1 MKKLRPPI
9 SSFRSNFQRTIR
21 IKTTLFDLFTV
32 LNEEAR
38 VGEEELVPKIVFGW
52 IESGRLKLVLHQ

>member
-1 MKKLRPPI
+1 MKRLPPPI
-9 SSFRSNFQRTIR
+9 SHFKSDSRRTTRIR
-21 IKTTLFDLFTV
+21 TTLFDLFTV

-52 IESGRLKLVLHQ
+52 IESGRVKLVLH

>member
-1 MKKLRPPI
+1 MKKLPPSI
-9 SSFRSNFQRTIR
+9 SSLKSDSQRTKQIR
-21 IKTTLFDLFTV
+21 TTLFDLFTV

-52 IESGRLKLVLHQ
+52 IESGRLKLVLQ

>member
-1 MKKLRPPI
+1 MKKLPPPV
-9 SSFRSNFQRTIR
+9 SSFKSNFQRTTKIR
-21 IKTTLFDLFTV
+21 TTLFDLFTA

-52 IESGRLKLVLHQ
+52 IESGRLKLVLH

>member
-1 MKKLRPPI
+1 MKKLRAPI
-9 SSFRSNFQRTIR
+9 SSFKPNSQRTTKIR
-21 IKTTLFDLFTV
+21 TTLFDLFTV

-52 IESGRLKLVLHQ
+52 IESGRLKLVLH